1 MIHINEILD
10 ATLIRQQ
17 AEKGVLDFKAYANFI
32 IHIMSLSCA
41 PIRDE
46 QVGKLKEIEDVVD
59 TFRGILETLQVMKL
73 DMANCILDAAR
84 NQVIANSVEYE
95 KQKFKEYLEY
105 YKDGFPATE
114 SWLKRNLTQIPATVQ
129 ASCSTEQE
137 SQAQQIKTKDTIF
150 NSYMEL
156 LIWNPEHEFPE
167 VSCFNEK
174 KNRSLKKIWNFSFS
188 KWIEIEFQH
197 YRDEH

>member
-1 MIHINEILD
+1 MNHINEILD

-46 QVGKLKEIEDVVD
+46 QVAKLKEVDDVVE

-73 DMANCILDAAR
+73 DMANCILDTAR

-114 SWLKRNLTQIPATVQ
+114 SWLKRNLTQNGTTSES

-137 SQAQQIKTKDTIF
+137 SQAQQRKTKDTIF

-156 LIWNPEHEFPE
+156 LAWNPDNEFPE
-167 VSCFNEK
+167 VSILELF
-174 KNRSLKKIWNFSFS
+174 
-188 KWIEIEFQH
+188 
-197 YRDEH
+197 